1 MVTRD
6 GADGED
12 SGEEAGDVVG
22 ERGFTKKTPGT
33 IEYIA
38 PYLGSG
44 VLPQLPV
51 PLCS

>member
-1 MVTRD
+1 MVARD

-22 ERGFTKKTPGT
+22 EGGFTKKTPGT
-33 IEYIA
+33 IKQIA

-44 VLPQLPV
+44 VLA
-51 PLCS
+51 